1 MIGYWIVIALTACAV
16 AAVIVV
22 ATTEAPDRLQ
32 EAGTAATR
40 PIVIAALG
48 ASDATGEGTR
58 DPERENWV
66 AQLAAQLP
74 ADVSVQNFGVG
85 GSWLSGAYEEQRPSA
100 VAIEP
105 DIVIGWLIVND
116 LTQGESLDDYAE
128 TLDLLLADLSQPGRP
143 ILLGNA
149 PQIWD
154 LPAFTGDPEDIDE
167 LQEEVD
173 RWNARLTTVAVK
185 HGVTIVDLS
194 QNPLLPED
202 ISADGFHPSAAGH
215 AKLAE
220 TFYPYVMAAIATVR
234 ETREEHVL
242 N

>member
-1 MIGYWIVIALTACAV
+1 MIGYWIVIAMTACAI

-22 ATTEAPDRLQ
+22 ATTQAPDHLQ
-32 EAGTAATR
+32 EAGTGANR

-66 AQLAAQLP
+66 AKLAAQLP
-74 ADVSVQNFGVG
+74 ADVTVHNFGVG
-85 GSWLSGAYEEQRPSA
+85 GSWLSGAYEEQLPSA
-100 VAIEP
+100 IATEP
-105 DIVIGWLIVND
+105 DIVIAWLIVND
-116 LTQGESLDDYAE
+116 LTQGESLDDYAA
-128 TLDLLLADLSQPGRP
+128 TLDLLLTDLAQPGRP

-173 RWNARLTTVAVK
+173 RWNACLAEVAAK
-185 HGVTIVDLS
+185 HKATIVDLG
-194 QNPLLPED
+194 QNQVLPED

-215 AKLAE
+215 AKLAD
-220 TFYPYVMAAIATVR
+220 TFYPHVMSAIESVR
-234 ETREEHVL
+234 ESQEGAVRD
-242 N
+242 